1 MRSAF
6 FGKDGPAPSTF
17 FGGLVLFA
25 CVYYNLTP
33 FVGVDCWWHM
43 KFAEYFLE
51 HGTPVLFDP
60 FAVQGERI
68 LATYPDLLPGM
79 LMLGAYKAGSILGMN
94 ILRILVFSSFLM
106 TLLLLVR
113 KAWSGYTVLLQTAIL
128 TLSMAGR
135 VILQPDLFNYILFA
149 LWIYLLD
156 GIIFDGTRAA
166 LRLVGILLLEQLWVN
181 THPLFFYY
189 GLGTAIVYFGWALAA
204 GWRKWGGAVESTLP
218 RRELCVCLAA
228 ICLSWLI
235 NPLGWRAF
243 ESLFVNMI
251 DRTVSPFSMMSPLAF
266 RDSINMYGY
275 LAVVLLFLLE
285 KPWRQGFSRLDGC
298 IAATMAAVC
307 CAPAIQYERSLP
319 YMAIYLILLQRRH
332 YSPAFTPM
340 AHLRTVLMVCTV
352 SASVFLIVGRGFP
365 QVVSNISA
373 AVGFKMMGSPLPGL
387 GVTGIARQE
396 PLREILIL
404 NQVAPPGNC
413 ITNIMEIASSAVWFS
428 PDKPFYIYGHA
439 ALINARRRETAAF
452 FSRVDSE
459 DADRFVKKNDIR
471 TLILR
476 NDSDRY
482 LSVCMTFRE
491 RWQLVYLDPL
501 FAILVRKDALTGE
514 LNRRIAEFYR
524 SYRPGLWDAQRF
536 ATNERIYQYFL
547 LWFGAEVTGNDGSYY
562 LSVAERYIDPE
573 KLKATRDKLHDL
585 IAALHVPDAPR
596 APSATYESPTGQDG
610 ASFQ

>member
-1 MRSAF
+1 MRLAF

-43 KFAEYFLE
+43 RFAEYFLE

-68 LATYPDLLPGM
+68 LATYPDLLPGL
-79 LMLGAYKAGSILGMN
+79 LMLGAYKAGAILGMN
-94 ILRILVFSSFLM
+94 ILRILIFSSFLM

-156 GIIFDGTRAA
+156 GIIFERTRTT

-204 GWRKWGGAVESTLP
+204 GWRNWDGAAESTLP
-218 RRELCVCLAA
+218 RRKLC
-228 ICLSWLI
+228 ICLVAIGLFWLI
-235 NPLGWRAF
+235 NPLGWRAL

-251 DRTVSPFSMMSPLAF
+251 DKGVSPFSMMSPLAF
-266 RDSINMYGY
+266 LDSINVYGY

-285 KPWRQGFSRLDGC
+285 KPWRRGFSRLEGC
-298 IAATMAAVC
+298 VAITMAAIC

-332 YSPAFTPM
+332 YSPAFAPM
-340 AHLRTVLMVCTV
+340 AHLRSALMVCTV
-352 SASVFLIVGRGFP
+352 LASLLLIVGRGFP
-365 QVVSNISA
+365 QAVSGISA
-373 AVGFKMMGSPLPGL
+373 AVGFKMMGSPLSGL
-387 GVTGIARQE
+387 GVADIAREE
-396 PLREILIL
+396 PLREIMIL
-404 NQVAPPGNC
+404 NRIATPGNC
-413 ITNIMEIASSAVWFS
+413 VSNMLEIASSAVWFS

-439 ALINARRRETAAF
+439 AVINARWKEMVAF
-452 FSRVDSE
+452 LSHVDSE
-459 DADRFVKKNDIR
+459 DADRFAEKNDIR

-482 LSVCMTFRE
+482 LSVCLAFRE
-491 RWQLVYLDPL
+491 HWQLVYLDPL
-501 FAILVRKDALTGE
+501 FAILVRKDTLTDE
-514 LNRRIAEFYR
+514 QNRRIAEFYS

-536 ATNERIYQYFL
+536 TTNERIYQYFL

-562 LSVAERYIDPE
+562 LSVAEHYIDPG
-573 KLKATRDKLHDL
+573 KLHATRNKLHDL
-585 IAALHVPDAPR
+585 MAVLRVPDAPGG
-596 APSATYESPTGQDG
+596 PSAIYESPAGRDG